1 VFRRDTNRKRT
12 KGRLA
17 CLAFVLTFGVLLAAE
32 AKARHNGH
40 EKYIHRSNPYRNAD
54 LVRHPTVH
62 GGPLRIIMA
71 DFIQWCEQQAAELKN
86 FPADEIAQG
95 VALDD
100 AQAAALS
107 ETQNIAHET
116 AEALAETCPPAVSPI
131 PADRLDMIERGIDGI
146 DATVKALLPALTA
159 LYGSLNDEQKA
170 HLVLRFAGLETD
182 HGRAAETTGS
192 ASHAID
198 DETRRGSKQPGS
210 DVGDASSARRSRGW
224 WNCEQWQAELRAWP
238 VERVEQS
245 IALVPRQRGAF
256 YTLAAAVQQAADTLA
271 GSCPQDTSVTP
282 VARLLEL
289 KKKLDGVSKSIAAL
303 RPPLSGF
310 YEVLDSDQRSRFN
323 DAL

>member
-1 VFRRDTNRKRT
+1 MTSPWASA
-12 KGRLA
+12 G
-17 CLAFVLTFGVLLAAE
+17 GVRMNAAS
-32 AKARHNGH
+32 
-40 EKYIHRSNPYRNAD
+40 IRS
-54 LVRHPTVH
+54 
-62 GGPLRIIMA
+62 LR
-71 DFIQWCEQQAAELKN
+71 WC
-86 FPADEIAQG
+86 
-95 VALDD
+95 
-100 AQAAALS
+100 S
-107 ETQNIAHET
+107 T
-116 AEALAETCPPAVSPI
+116 
-131 PADRLDMIERGIDGI
+131 R
-146 DATVKALLPALTA
+146 
-159 LYGSLNDEQKA
+159 SLHEQKA
-170 HLVLRFAGLETD
+170 HLVLRFAGLEID

-198 DETRRGSKQPGS
+198 DETRRGSKQPRSG
-210 DVGDASSARRSRGW
+210 VGDASSARRSRGW

-271 GSCPQDTSVTP
+271 DSCPQDTSVTP